1 MKLNESSV
9 SNETSIKETKRC
21 FAVLFNLWKPN
32 GKLQNQWLHP
42 DQSNQCCTFSLSF
55 LFVCGACSWLKN
67 WQNLG
72 TIWNFLRKCLLQCEK
87 RYGRIQCCLASEK
100 NFDFV
105 HAFPMFLHLCLPVEL
120 LQWPWDCF
128 CSRFESLKK
137 FFSHCP
143 VGIIQKGSRCV
154 GSNTDADK
162 ESVL

>member
-1 MKLNESSV
+1 MKHLSKKLN
-9 SNETSIKETKRC
+9 
-21 FAVLFNLWKPN
+21 AVLLFCSTYGSPMESCKTNDCIQIIQINVAHSL
-32 GKLQNQWLHP
+32 
-42 DQSNQCCTFSLSF
+42 SLSF

-87 RYGRIQCCLASEK
+87 RYGRIQCCLASEN
-100 NFDFV
+100 NFDFF

-120 LQWPWDCF
+120 FQWPWDCF

-143 VGIIQKGSRCV
+143 IGIIQKGSRCV